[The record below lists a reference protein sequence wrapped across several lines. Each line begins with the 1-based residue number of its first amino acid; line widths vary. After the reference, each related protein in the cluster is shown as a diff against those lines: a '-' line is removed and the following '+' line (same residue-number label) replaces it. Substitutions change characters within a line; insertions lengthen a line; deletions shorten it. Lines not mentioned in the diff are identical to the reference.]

1 MVKNYCERFGEI
13 LNGKS
18 SFHEGVCS
26 VSFKRRINVFVQ
38 GRPSTNVVPAGVSFE
53 GLDKNGNALNLAEIA
68 VLQEEIPPFLQ
79 SITQQGLTVSALH
92 NHWIFMS
99 PIIMYVHIQ
108 SVEPPLNF
116 ASKLARSFSYL
127 TSYPV
132 SEK

>member
-1 MVKNYCERFGEI
+1 MKNYCERFGEI

-26 VSFKRRINVFVQ
+26 VSFKRKQCILQ

-79 SITQQGLTVSALH
+79 SITQQGV
-92 NHWIFMS
+92 NC
-99 PIIMYVHIQ
+99 
-108 SVEPPLNF
+108 
-116 ASKLARSFSYL
+116 KRSTITGSL
-127 TSYPV
+127 
-132 SEK
+132 